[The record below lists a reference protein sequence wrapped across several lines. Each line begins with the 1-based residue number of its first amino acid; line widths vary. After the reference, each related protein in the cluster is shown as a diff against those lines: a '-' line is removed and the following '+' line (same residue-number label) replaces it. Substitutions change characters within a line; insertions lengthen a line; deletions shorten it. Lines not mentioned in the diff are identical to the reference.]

1 MKLKNKLVEMKRIL
15 SIIAFILLVAPAA
28 NAQLL
33 WKITG
38 KGVEKPSYILG
49 SHHAVPFNYCD
60 SIPGLM
66 KAFEEVDFV
75 IGEFDMVKMG
85 EMTLEQMQNMQKM
98 MMMPADTM
106 LLSLFSKE
114 EKELLD
120 AYLKETIGAQLE
132 MFSAMK
138 PMTIMVTVQ
147 NKILMDIIPDIA
159 SMTGMDK
166 YMQTLAV
173 SKGKKVGGLET
184 MEYQMNLLYGNSLEE
199 QADALLEMAQNS
211 NSKELMIELTAA
223 YKSQDLDALWS
234 VFKDQMTRYEYDAL
248 VSERNKNWKKQIVE
262 LLPVQSS
269 LFVVGSG
276 HLPGEKGM
284 IKLLKKAGYKVKPVK
299 K

>member
-1 MKLKNKLVEMKRIL
+1 MKRVL
-15 SIIAFILLVAPAA
+15 VIIAFVLIAAQSA

-33 WKITG
+33 WKISG
-38 KGVEKPSYILG
+38 RGIEKPSYILG
-49 SHHAVPFNYCD
+49 THHAVPFTYCD

-66 KAFEEVDFV
+66 KAFEEVDYV

-85 EMTLEQMQNMQKM
+85 EMTPAQMQNMQKM
-98 MMMPADTM
+98 MMMPADTT

-173 SKGKKVGGLET
+173 SQGKKVGGLET
-184 MEYQMNLLYGNSLEE
+184 MEYQMSLLYGSSLDE

-223 YKSQDLDALWS
+223 YKSQNLDALWS

-248 VSERNKNWKKQIVE
+248 VSERNRNWENQIVE

-276 HLPGEKGM
+276 HLPGEKG
-284 IKLLKKAGYKVKPVK
+284 IINLLKQTGHEVMPVAN
-299 K
+299 

>member
-1 MKLKNKLVEMKRIL
+1 MKRVL
-15 SIIAFILLVAPAA
+15 VIIAFVLMLAQSA

-33 WKITG
+33 WKISG
-38 KGVEKPSYILG
+38 RGIEKPSYILG
-49 SHHAVPFNYCD
+49 THHAVPFTYCD

-66 KAFEEVDFV
+66 KAFEEVEFV

-85 EMTLEQMQNMQKM
+85 EMTPAQMQNMQKM
-98 MMMPADTM
+98 MMMPADTT
-106 LLSLFSKE
+106 LLSLFSNE

-120 AYLKETIGAQLE
+120 AYLKETVGAQLE
-132 MFSAMK
+132 MFLAMK

-173 SKGKKVGGLET
+173 SKGKSVGGLET
-184 MEYQMNLLYGNSLEE
+184 MEYQMNLLYGCSLEE
-199 QADALLEMAQNS
+199 QADALLEMAQNG
-211 NSKELMIELTAA
+211 NSKELMTELTVA
-223 YKSQDLDALWS
+223 YKTQNLDVLWS
-234 VFKDQMTRYEYDAL
+234 VFKDQMTNYEYDAL
-248 VSERNKNWKKQIVE
+248 VSVRNRNWEKQILE

-276 HLPGEKGM
+276 HFPGENGM
-284 IKLLKKAGYKVKPVK
+284 IHLLKKAGYKINPVK
-299 K
+299 

>member
-38 KGVEKPSYILG
+38 KGIEKPSYILG

-66 KAFEEVDFV
+66 KALEEVDYV

-98 MMMPADTM
+98 MMMPADTN
-106 LLSLFSKE
+106 LLSLFCRE

-120 AYLKETIGAQLE
+120 AYLKETLGAELQ

-173 SKGKKVGGLET
+173 SQGKKVGGLET
-184 MEYQMNLLYGNSLEE
+184 MEYQMSLLYGSSLDE

>member
-1 MKLKNKLVEMKRIL
+1 MRRLFA
-15 SIIAFILLVAPAA
+15 IIAFMLLAAQSA

-33 WKITG
+33 WKISG
-38 KGVEKPSYILG
+38 RGIEKPSYILG
-49 SHHAVPFNYCD
+49 THHAVPFTYCD

-66 KAFEEVDFV
+66 KAFEEVDYV

-85 EMTLEQMQNMQKM
+85 EMTQAQMQNMQKM
-98 MMMPADTM
+98 MMMPADTT
-106 LLSLFSKE
+106 LLSLFS
-114 EKELLD
+114 EKEKEQLD
-120 AYLKETIGAQLE
+120 AYLKETVGAELQ

-173 SKGKKVGGLET
+173 SQGKKVGGLET
-184 MEYQMNLLYGNSLEE
+184 MEYQMSLLYGSSLDE

>member
-1 MKLKNKLVEMKRIL
+1 MKRVL
-15 SIIAFILLVAPAA
+15 VIIAFVLLVVPSA

-33 WKITG
+33 WKISG
-38 KGVEKPSYILG
+38 RGIEKPSYILG
-49 SHHAVPFNYCD
+49 THHAVPFTYCD

-85 EMTLEQMQNMQKM
+85 EMTPAQMQNMQKM
-98 MMMPADTM
+98 MMMPADTT

-159 SMTGMDK
+159 SMTGIDK

-173 SKGKKVGGLET
+173 SKEKCVGGLET
-184 MEYQMNLLYGNSLEE
+184 MEYQMNLLYGCSLEE

-223 YKSQDLDALWS
+223 YKSQNLDALWS

-262 LLPVQSS
+262 LLPVQST

-276 HLPGEKGM
+276 HLPGEKG
-284 IKLLKKAGYKVKPVK
+284 IINLLKQTGHEVMPVAN
-299 K
+299 

>member
-1 MKLKNKLVEMKRIL
+1 MKRIL

>member
-1 MKLKNKLVEMKRIL
+1 MKRVL
-15 SIIAFILLVAPAA
+15 VIIAFVLIAAQSA

-33 WKITG
+33 LKISG
-38 KGVEKPSYILG
+38 RGREKPSYILG
-49 SHHAVPFNYCD
+49 THHAVPFTYCD

-66 KAFEEVDFV
+66 KAFEEVDYV

-85 EMTLEQMQNMQKM
+85 EMTPAQMQNMQKM
-98 MMMPADTM
+98 MMMPADTT

-173 SKGKKVGGLET
+173 SQGKKVGGLET
-184 MEYQMNLLYGNSLEE
+184 MEYQMSLLYGSSLDE

>member
-1 MKLKNKLVEMKRIL
+1 MKRIL
-15 SIIAFILLVAPAA
+15 SIIAFVLLVVPSA

-33 WKITG
+33 WKISG
-38 KGVEKPSYILG
+38 RGIEKPSYILG
-49 SHHAVPFNYCD
+49 THHAVPFTYCD

-85 EMTLEQMQNMQKM
+85 EMSPAQMHNMQKM
-98 MMMPADTM
+98 MIMPADTT

-173 SKGKKVGGLET
+173 SQGKKVGGLET
-184 MEYQMNLLYGNSLEE
+184 MEYQMSLLYGSSLEE
-199 QADALLEMAQNS
+199 QADALLEMAQNG

-223 YKSQDLDALWS
+223 YKSQNLDALWS

>member
-1 MKLKNKLVEMKRIL
+1 MSNNMKRVLI
-15 SIIAFILLVAPAA
+15 IIAVALLVAQSA

-33 WKITG
+33 WKISG
-38 KGVEKPSYILG
+38 RGIEKPSYILG
-49 SHHAVPFNYCD
+49 THHAVPFTYCD

-85 EMTLEQMQNMQKM
+85 EMSPTQMQNMQKM
-98 MMMPADTM
+98 MMMPADTA
-106 LLSLFSKE
+106 LSSLFSEE
-114 EKELLD
+114 EKVLLNT
-120 AYLKETIGAQLE
+120 YLKETVGVELK

-159 SMTGMDK
+159 SMTAMDK

-173 SKGKKVGGLET
+173 SQGKKVGGLET
-184 MEYQMNLLYGNSLEE
+184 MDYQMNLLYGNSLEE
-199 QADALLEMAQNS
+199 QADALLEMAQSS
-211 NSKELMIELTAA
+211 NSKELLIELSAA
-223 YKSQDLDALWS
+223 YKSQNLDILWN
-234 VFKDQMTRYEYDAL
+234 VFKEQMTGYEYDAL
-248 VSERNKNWKKQIVE
+248 VSVRNRNWEKQIVE
-262 LLPVQSS
+262 LVPAQSS

-284 IKLLKKAGYKVKPVK
+284 ITLLKQAGYNVEPIQK
-299 K
+299 

>member
-1 MKLKNKLVEMKRIL
+1 MKRIL
-15 SIIAFILLVAPAA
+15 SIIAFVLLVVPSA

-33 WKITG
+33 WKISG
-38 KGVEKPSYILG
+38 RGIEKPSYILG
-49 SHHAVPFNYCD
+49 THHAIPFTYCD

-85 EMTLEQMQNMQKM
+85 EMSPVQMQNMQKM
-98 MMMPADTM
+98 MMMPADTTLM
-106 LLSLFSKE
+106 SLFSKE

-120 AYLKETIGAQLE
+120 AYLKETVGAELQI
-132 MFSAMK
+132 FSAMK
-138 PMTIMVTVQ
+138 PMTIMITVQ
-147 NKILMDIIPDIA
+147 NRILMDIIPDIA

-166 YMQTLAV
+166 YMQTLAA
-173 SKGKKVGGLET
+173 SKGKSVGGLET

-199 QADALLEMAQNS
+199 QADALLEMAQNG
-211 NSKELMIELTAA
+211 NSKELMAELTVA
-223 YKSQDLDALWS
+223 YKTQNLDALWS

>member
-1 MKLKNKLVEMKRIL
+1 MKRIL
-15 SIIAFILLVAPAA
+15 SIIAFVLLVVPSA

-33 WKITG
+33 WKISG
-38 KGVEKPSYILG
+38 RGIEKPSYIWG
-49 SHHAVPFNYCD
+49 THHAIPFTYCD

-85 EMTLEQMQNMQKM
+85 EMTPVQMQNMQKM
-98 MMMPADTM
+98 MMMPADTT
-106 LLSLFSKE
+106 LLSLFSKD

-132 MFSAMK
+132 MFSTMK

-173 SKGKKVGGLET
+173 SQGKKVGGLET
-184 MEYQMNLLYGNSLEE
+184 MEYQMSLLYGSSLEE

-234 VFKDQMTRYEYDAL
+234 VFKDQMTSYEYDAL
-248 VSERNKNWKKQIVE
+248 VSVRNRNWENQIVE
-262 LLPVQSS
+262 LLSVQSS

-276 HLPGEKGM
+276 HLPGEKG
-284 IKLLKKAGYKVKPVK
+284 IINLLKQTGHEVMPVAN
-299 K
+299 

>member
-1 MKLKNKLVEMKRIL
+1 MRRLFA
-15 SIIAFILLVAPAA
+15 IIVFVLLLAQSA

-33 WKITG
+33 WKISG
-38 KGVEKPSYILG
+38 RGIEKPSYILG
-49 SHHAVPFNYCD
+49 THHAIPFTYCD

-66 KAFEEVDFV
+66 EAFDQVDYV

-85 EMTLEQMQNMQKM
+85 EMAQTQMQNMQKM
-98 MMMPADTM
+98 MMMPADTT

-132 MFSAMK
+132 MFSSMK

-147 NKILMDIIPDIA
+147 NRILMDIIPDIA

-173 SKGKKVGGLET
+173 NKGKCVGGLET
-184 MEYQMNLLYGNSLEE
+184 MEYQMNLLYGCSLEE
-199 QADALLEMAQNS
+199 QADALLEMAQNR

-234 VFKDQMTRYEYDAL
+234 VFKDQMTCYEYDAL

>member
-1 MKLKNKLVEMKRIL
+1 MRRLFA
-15 SIIAFILLVAPAA
+15 IIVFVLLAAQSA

-33 WKITG
+33 WKISG
-38 KGVEKPSYILG
+38 RGVEKHSYILG
-49 SHHAVPFNYCD
+49 THHAVPFTYCD

-66 KAFEEVDFV
+66 KAFGEVAQV
-75 IGEFDMVKMG
+75 VGEFDMLKMG
-85 EMTLEQMQNMQKM
+85 AMTPAQMQNMQRM
-98 MMMPADTM
+98 MMMPADTT

-120 AYLKETIGAQLE
+120 AYLKETLGAQLE
-132 MFSAMK
+132 MFSTMK

-166 YMQTLAV
+166 YMQTLAA
-173 SKGKKVGGLET
+173 SKGKSVGGLET

-199 QADALLEMAQNS
+199 QADALLEMARGG
-211 NSKELMIELTAA
+211 NSKELMTELTAV
-223 YKSQDLDALWS
+223 YKSQDLDALWD
-234 VFKDQMTRYEYDAL
+234 VFKEQMTGYEYDAL
-248 VSERNKNWKKQIVE
+248 VSVRNQNWKKQIVE
-262 LLPVQSS
+262 LLPAQSS

-276 HLPGEKGM
+276 HLPGEKG
-284 IKLLKKAGYKVKPVK
+284 IINLLREAGFKVKPVK

>member
-1 MKLKNKLVEMKRIL
+1 MKRIL
-15 SIIAFILLVAPAA
+15 SIIAFVLLVVPSA

-33 WKITG
+33 WKISG
-38 KGVEKPSYILG
+38 RSIEKPSYILG
-49 SHHAVPFNYCD
+49 THHAIPFTYCD

-66 KAFEEVDFV
+66 KAFEEMDFV

-85 EMTLEQMQNMQKM
+85 EMTPVQMQNMQKM
-98 MMMPADTM
+98 MMMPADTTLM
-106 LLSLFSKE
+106 SIFSKE

-120 AYLKETIGAQLE
+120 AYLKETVGAELQI
-132 MFSAMK
+132 FSAMK

-173 SKGKKVGGLET
+173 NKGKCVGGLET
-184 MEYQMNLLYGNSLEE
+184 MEYQMNLLYGCSLEE

-284 IKLLKKAGYKVKPVK
+284 IKLLKKAGYMVKPVK

>member
-1 MKLKNKLVEMKRIL
+1 MRRLFA
-15 SIIAFILLVAPAA
+15 IIVFVLLLAQSA

-33 WKITG
+33 WKISG
-38 KGVEKPSYILG
+38 RGIEKPSYILG
-49 SHHAVPFNYCD
+49 THHAVPFTYCD

-66 KAFEEVDFV
+66 EAFDQVDYV

-85 EMTLEQMQNMQKM
+85 EMTQTQMQNMQKM
-98 MMMPADTM
+98 MMMPADTA
-106 LLSLFSKE
+106 LLSLFSVE

-120 AYLKETIGAQLE
+120 KYLKETVGAELQ

-138 PMTIMVTVQ
+138 PVTIMVTVQ
-147 NKILMDIIPDIA
+147 NRILMDIIPDIA

-166 YMQTLAV
+166 YMQTLAA
-173 SKGKKVGGLET
+173 SKGKSVGGLET

-199 QADALLEMAQNS
+199 QANALLEMARDG
-211 NSKELMIELTAA
+211 NSKELMTELTAV
-223 YKSQDLDALWS
+223 YKSQDLDALWD
-234 VFKDQMTRYEYDAL
+234 VFKEQMTGYEYDAL
-248 VSERNKNWKKQIVE
+248 VSVRNRSWEKQMRE
-262 LLPVQSS
+262 LIPAQSS

-276 HLPGEKGM
+276 HLSGEKGM